1 MTDRQGLRSLPDDI
15 QSRAVLV
22 FPLFDRENLS
32 AESSELGEFLLDGL
46 QPLMPFVVRELSLRE
61 HPVST
66 SKPKSVVQ
74 LLKLC
79 DLGAE
84 TPNLFAKHFE
94 MIHTVRIAHPERLRI
109 GVSPVREEN

>member
-1 MTDRQGLRSLPDDI
+1 M
-15 QSRAVLV
+15 QSRGVLV

-32 AESSELGEFLLDGL
+32 AESSEFGKFLLDGL

-61 HPVST
+61 HLVST

-74 LLKLC
+74 LLKPC

-84 TPNLFAKHFE
+84 TTDLFPKHFE
-94 MIHTVRIAHPERLRI
+94 VTGHQLSVKR
-109 GVSPVREEN
+109 SCSD